1 MTLGALAASC
11 APVMIRAEA
20 PAPSVPAFEAFKK
33 ANDAVKDYTETIVAH
48 EVKDGR
54 VEDRTYHYSFK
65 KPDFARTEI
74 VSGPGSGGA
83 AVWKGGDTVRGHQGG
98 FLRGIKLTLS
108 IHDGRATDLRGKTID
123 AAAYPSMIAAMTDDG
138 TLSEEPGQPV
148 AGVATDDVVLLPS
161 DPTKIRGL
169 TKDVLVLSR
178 ETHLPLE
185 HLGYQGTQV
194 VEDEKFTDLKLN
206 SDLPDSTFDM

>member
-1 MTLGALAASC
+1 
-11 APVMIRAEA
+11 
-20 PAPSVPAFEAFKK
+20 
-33 ANDAVKDYTETIVAH
+33 
-48 EVKDGR
+48 
-54 VEDRTYHYSFK
+54 
-65 KPDFARTEI
+65 
-74 VSGPGSGGA
+74 
-83 AVWKGGDTVRGHQGG
+83 
-98 FLRGIKLTLS
+98 
-108 IHDGRATDLRGKTID
+108 
-123 AAAYPSMIAAMTDDG
+123 MIAAMTDDG